1 MKKKQVNFAKEL
13 DEMGKAMIEGF
24 MKGIE
29 KANNEQNPFDNMFS
43 EIKNEKLEE
52 LYQNYKNI
60 AEPMFRMK
68 RALVDS
74 GFSEEQALEFVI
86 ADYLDNKHI
95 AMNEGK

>member
-1 MKKKQVNFAKEL
+1 MKKKQVNIFEEFAKAGEEIAERL
-13 DEMGKAMIEGF
+13 KKE
-24 MKGIE
+24 
-29 KANNEQNPFDNMFS
+29 NPFVNMFD

-60 AEPMFRMK
+60 AEPLFQLK
-68 RALVDS
+68 RALIDS